1 MSFDPNPPEPS
12 AAGSRRSAFV
22 QLAAVYAA
30 AFALCALMFVGGAV
44 EIVRL
49 KNIERIEALI
59 AADREAVLDKVGD
72 GPPEL
77 RLGKATAI
85 VLARSARRDDA
96 RVYRVEQNGRWLA
109 GELRGPLGTPSG
121 AGGLTST
128 RVRVPGGGTRAVQ
141 ASRTDLGGGAALYI
155 GRLVDDPSG
164 ELARIAG
171 GAFLFA
177 ALSAF
182 LVGPWASRRILRR
195 VQAINEACDRVR
207 SGDLAARAPDEETG
221 DEFGALAGHV
231 NAMLSRIAA
240 LVLGLRDVSNRVAHD
255 LRTPMARLKSDLE
268 AAARAGTLE
277 EARALA
283 GAAAVETDEIL
294 QTFEALLDITE
305 VEAGSDS
312 GLEPV
317 RLDESAAAAVD
328 LYEAVAEDRGVSLRF
343 SPEPAAILGERTLI
357 VRLAANLVD
366 NAIKFSPVGSE
377 VRVRVNASG
386 EECLLI
392 VEDSGPG
399 VHPEERETVMR
410 RFSRG
415 SGSNR
420 TPGHGLGLALVAA
433 VAKRHGAKV
442 KLEDAHPGL
451 RVRVVFRRF
460 KGDVLRR
467 DGQHG

>member
-1 MSFDPNPPEPS
+1 MSFDPAPPDPTAS
-12 AAGSRRSAFV
+12 GSRRSAFV

-30 AFALCALMFVGGAV
+30 AFGFCALLFVGGAV
-44 EIVRL
+44 ELVRL
-49 KNIERIEALI
+49 KNVERIEALI

-85 VLARSARRDDA
+85 VLARSARRDEQ

-109 GELRGPLGTPSG
+109 GALRAPLAPPPGGAGLASARVATPSG
-121 AGGLTST
+121 AE
-128 RVRVPGGGTRAVQ
+128 RDVR

-164 ELARIAG
+164 ELARVAG

-195 VQAINEACDRVR
+195 VQAINEACDKVR
-207 SGDLAARAPDEETG
+207 IGDLAARAPGEETG

-231 NAMLSRIAA
+231 NAMLARIAA

-268 AAARAGTLE
+268 AAARAETLE

-305 VEAGSDS
+305 VEAGSDG

-317 RLDESAAAAVD
+317 RLDESAASAVD
-328 LYEAVAEDRGVSLRF
+328 LYQAVAEDRGVTLRF

-357 VRLAANLVD
+357 VRLAANLID
-366 NAIKFSPVGSE
+366 NAIKFSPPGGE
-377 VRVRVNASG
+377 VRVVVTASG

-399 VHPEERETVMR
+399 VPPEERESVMR

-415 SGSNR
+415 AGSSQ

-442 KLEDAHPGL
+442 KLEDAQLGL

-460 KGDVLRR
+460 KSDAQRS
-467 DGQHG
+467 